1 MFVEIEILL
10 CMYKRQRLYDL
21 LSLSWKR
28 VNWSDVCLNIRGE
41 QKPRWFFD
49 GVRSV
54 IFFFVLSHLLLCI
67 LYVLCS
73 YTCIYLCCVHV
84 ISVRKLYLNWSH
96 DYETYVS
103 VHSTNVCHH
112 FSLLLAMAIFL
123 LWYYFDENYSS
134 FCQNT
139 KSITQKHRV

>member
-54 IFFFVLSHLLLCI
+54 IFFCSFSSFVVYPVCIMFIYLYISLLC
-67 LYVLCS
+67 
-73 YTCIYLCCVHV
+73 TCNF
-84 ISVRKLYLNWSH
+84 R
-96 DYETYVS
+96 TQ
-103 VHSTNVCHH
+103 
-112 FSLLLAMAIFL
+112 AIFKL
-123 LWYYFDENYSS
+123 IPWLRNICFGSFNKCVSS
-134 FCQNT
+134 FF
-139 KSITQKHRV
+139 SVIGYGHFPSVILFWWELF